1 MTTSTMS
8 HDEVIPFSRQLWE
21 STASAHGS
29 AETSTN
35 MARLVKG
42 ELSRDGFVAMQ
53 RQLYFL
59 YRTLEEEMTAN
70 LDDPIVKAFYDER
83 LDRTAALTAD
93 LLALTGSTPS
103 ADEIDPVTAKFCEL
117 IRSTAKEW
125 APGLIAHHYTRYLGD
140 LSGGQQIRRVV
151 EGAYGIGKDSGTA
164 FFYFD
169 ELGNLVE
176 FKNQYRSALDE
187 IGFDADQRE
196 RFIEE
201 VHASYALSS
210 ALVAE
215 LEL

>member
-1 MTTSTMS
+1 MTTSTMA
-8 HDEVIPFSRQLWE
+8 HDEVVPFSRQLWE

-35 MARLVKG
+35 MAKLVKG
-42 ELSRDGFVAMQ
+42 ELSRDAFIAMQ

-59 YRTLEEEMTAN
+59 YQTLEQEMAAN
-70 LDDPIVKAFYDER
+70 LDDPIIKAFHDER
-83 LDRTAALTAD
+83 LDRTAALSAD
-93 LLALTGSTPS
+93 LLALTGEIPD

-125 APGLIAHHYTRYLGD
+125 APALIAHHYTRYLGD
-140 LSGGQQIRRVV
+140 LSGGQQIRGVV

-169 ELGNLVE
+169 ELGDLAE
-176 FKNQYRSALDE
+176 FKNKYRSDLDE
-187 IGFDADQRE
+187 IGFDAEQRK

-201 VHASYALSS
+201 VHSSYALSS